1 MASYDTVLNFSR
13 KVLKNYNFQTYIL
26 TEDELDHI
34 DLDLGLRK
42 KIAADSDSRD
52 NALHFIKNSKEHVMY
67 FSKDCF
73 NCHHTVMRLPE
84 TESPAFFIA
93 GPYLQHRADKK
104 FILQMQQKL
113 SIPTE
118 FSGFLKQ
125 YYELIPFINH
135 ADDVRTILLL
145 LTAEIFG
152 GAEHFSVEYCDMF
165 MDEITKVYYGQA
177 QVNLENRELIEQR
190 YRSEQDLMQAVA
202 SGNYKKIELL
212 AAGEM
217 TVSLEQR
224 LSNRIRDSKNYLII
238 LNTLLRKAAEYG
250 GVHPLYLDELSSKYA
265 REIETI
271 TSEDEDGKLKRE
283 MMRKYCL
290 LVKSHSLKGY
300 SPIIQNVIN
309 HICLYLTDDLS
320 LKRLAEEF
328 SISPSYLSTLF
339 KKETGSTLTDFV
351 NKKRI
356 ENAVFLLNSTDLQIQ
371 SIAAACGVA
380 DLNYF
385 TRLFKRNMGR
395 TPSEYREMIHQK

>member
-1 MASYDTVLNFSR
+1 MASYDSVLEFTQ
-13 KVLKNYNFQTYIL
+13 KVLKNFNFHSSIL
-26 TEDELDHI
+26 TEDELESL

-42 KIAADSDSRD
+42 KIAADSTSRD
-52 NALHFIKNSKEHVMY
+52 NALHFIRNSREHVMY

-73 NCHHTVMRLPE
+73 NCHHTVMRLPV
-84 TESPAFFIA
+84 TDSPVYFIA

-113 SIPTE
+113 SIPAKY
-118 FSGFLKQ
+118 SGFLKQ

-135 ADDVRTILLL
+135 ADDARTILLL
-145 LTAEIFG
+145 MAAEIFG
-152 GAEHFSVEYCDMF
+152 GAEKFSVEYCDMF
-165 MDEITKVYYGQA
+165 MDKITNVYYGQA
-177 QVNLENRELIEQR
+177 QVNLENRELIEER
-190 YRSEQDLMQAVA
+190 YRAEQEMMQAVA
-202 SGNYKKIELL
+202 TGNYKKVELL

-217 TVSLEQR
+217 SVSLEQR

-238 LNTLLRKAAEYG
+238 FNTLLRKAAEFG
-250 GVHPLYLDELSSKYA
+250 GVHPLYLDELSSKFA
-265 REIETI
+265 REIEAI
-271 TSEDEDGKLKRE
+271 TSEDEDGRLKRE

-320 LKRLAEEF
+320 LKALAEEF
-328 SISPSYLSTLF
+328 SISPSYLSSLF

-371 SIAAACGVA
+371 SIAAASGVA